1 MTKTRAQ
8 RRLLADL
15 KDKRRRFLYR
25 NRAINGRYELNLDKE
40 DDSVSVVNSVSGYG
54 ITRYSKVT
62 IQPEKLD
69 NETGHWQEYPKTKY
83 YGSAGYYKKKID
95 KFSARDKRALE
106 CLKKAYGF
114 TDEI

>member
-8 RRLLADL
+8 RRLLTDL

-25 NRAINGRYELNLDKE
+25 NNAINGRYELNLDKE
-40 DDSVSVVNSVSGYG
+40 DDSVSVVNSVPGHG
-54 ITRYSKVT
+54 AIHYSKVT

-69 NETGHWQEYPKTKY
+69 NEIGHWQEYPKTKY
-83 YGSAGYYKKKID
+83 HGSDGYYKKKID
-95 KFSARDKRALE
+95 KFSAQDKRALE

-114 TDEI
+114 IDEV